1 MCVFT
6 EQLNKEYLQD
16 SLKVS
21 SPSKRQNYFSQF
33 NLIVNFTEKAAKL
46 YLLLFKSKRCVVGYT
61 AGVGKLQAGP
71 VRATIG
77 RPGTQLPG
85 ESGGSACG

>member
-1 MCVFT
+1 M
-6 EQLNKEYLQD
+6 
-16 SLKVS
+16 KVS

-61 AGVGKLQAGP
+61 VGVGKLQAGP
-71 VRATIG
+71 VCATIG
-77 RPGTQLPG
+77 RSGTQLPG

>member
-1 MCVFT
+1 M
-6 EQLNKEYLQD
+6 
-16 SLKVS
+16 KVS
-21 SPSKRQNYFSQF
+21 SPSKRQNYLSQF
-33 NLIVNFTEKAAKL
+33 NLIVNFTVKAAKL

-85 ESGGSACG
+85 ESGRSACG